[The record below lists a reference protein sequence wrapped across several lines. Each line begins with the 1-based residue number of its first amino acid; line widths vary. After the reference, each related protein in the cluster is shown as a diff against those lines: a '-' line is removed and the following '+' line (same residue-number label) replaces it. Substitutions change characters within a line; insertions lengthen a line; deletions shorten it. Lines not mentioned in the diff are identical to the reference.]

1 MPPCPPLRRAEPVS
15 NPYRTLGV
23 SSDASPAQIKSAYR
37 ALALQYHPDRRRVV
51 KRRRRLLPHRRNDN
65 ERGGINNTV
74 GDERSS
80 GSNDDDDDDNCKF
93 ATIAEAYAILSDTT
107 RKAEYDRMR
116 RLGAFDDDDHDDN
129 NDNNINI
136 TGVRGTGVFG
146 GGRGGIGSETIAK
159 TQQPQKP
166 DQRYVENLSGGYIKP
181 GYVPPPQQSSSLQPS
196 RPFSPFISSAMNGFS
211 HHYQQNGTTSSTS
224 SSRNNYHSPTSA
236 AEAVIQNL
244 QSQDSFID
252 DLQYKHQSTLP
263 KKRTGIGFSFVPP
276 PIIGAQSYLRH
287 QLSIHVPS
295 RIEIMA
301 NIVKGD
307 GVRNGVNC
315 SSTNSSR
322 RRLHH
327 LFGTKVTFSSQQTT
341 TATVSNND
349 NTATKLKIDNN
360 VNNKDDGGGGVSYWY
375 DKLEMLILGACGVT
389 ATDLICGTGNGGK
402 GGLSDEH
409 TNSNNNVVDDD
420 GDDIVNKNYSVT
432 AKDDRHRAQDVPSSA
447 TNGNGCGNKVVK
459 SYTTRISGGRRRII
473 THTARI
479 IDEQP
484 SSLLLSEDN
493 GGDKGGMTKKKKVE
507 IEVAEDGV
515 VRHKYW
521 YTKEEE
527 NND

>member
-1 MPPCPPLRRAEPVS
+1 
-15 NPYRTLGV
+15 
-23 SSDASPAQIKSAYR
+23 
-37 ALALQYHPDRRRVV
+37 
-51 KRRRRLLPHRRNDN
+51 
-65 ERGGINNTV
+65 
-74 GDERSS
+74 
-80 GSNDDDDDDNCKF
+80 
-93 ATIAEAYAILSDTT
+93 
-107 RKAEYDRMR
+107 
-116 RLGAFDDDDHDDN
+116 
-129 NDNNINI
+129 
-136 TGVRGTGVFG
+136 
-146 GGRGGIGSETIAK
+146 
-159 TQQPQKP
+159 
-166 DQRYVENLSGGYIKP
+166 
-181 GYVPPPQQSSSLQPS
+181 
-196 RPFSPFISSAMNGFS
+196 MNGFS
-211 HHYQQNGTTSSTS
+211 HHYQQNGTTTSST
-224 SSRNNYHSPTSA
+224 SSRNNYHSPTSAAA

-252 DLQYKHQSTLP
+252 DLQYKQQSTTP

-307 GVRNGVNC
+307 GVRNSANG
-315 SSTNSSR
+315 SSGSSSSSR

-341 TATVSNND
+341 TATMSNNN

-360 VNNKDDGGGGVSYWY
+360 VNNKGGDDGGGGASYWY

-402 GGLSDEH
+402 GDLRDEH
-409 TNSNNNVVDDD
+409 NNSNNNVVDDD
-420 GDDIVNKNYSVT
+420 GDDIVNEKIDCVT
-432 AKDDRHRAQDVPSSA
+432 AKDDRHCAHDAPPA
-447 TNGNGCGNKVVK
+447 TNGNGSGNKVVK
-459 SYTTRISGGRRRII
+459 SYTTRISGGRKRII

-493 GGDKGGMTKKKKVE
+493 GGDRGGMTKKKVE

-521 YTKEEE
+521 YTKKED